1 MKVFILYLLG
11 WLSVELVHGAIT
23 YNADRNISDV
33 AIALSE
39 IINGLKPRQLAILA
53 APQFHFTTRHA
64 PLPTSAE
71 IPDDTQ
77 LEGMQMDIDDFIY
90 QLHKLNFKSVIY
102 DKTDAFFKFVEDSLQ
117 GSIES
122 VNLIFSAPYEL
133 SARIQERKLSHRL
146 SLFIFYWGA
155 KHPPKAQEVRFE
167 EPMRAVVITRPR
179 KKAFRIYYNQA
190 VPDGVSNLRL
200 VNWYDGD
207 NLGLQKV
214 PLLPNAATVYSNFN
228 GRVFRVPVF
237 HSPPWF
243 WVNYEND
250 STNSTLLDDY
260 IDATNDYTELTEV
273 NVTGGRD
280 HCLLNLLAH
289 HMNFQ
294 FIYIEA
300 PGRTQGSLRNDDNG
314 EENETFTGGIG
325 LLQNGFAD
333 FLLGDVSLSWERR
346 KAVEFSF
353 FTLADS
359 GAFATH
365 APRRLN
371 EAFAII
377 RPFKRD
383 VWPYLILTVI
393 FSGPIFY
400 AIIAIP
406 YKWHLPCQRRGL
418 TRRQTQRQ
426 QQQRDVER
434 ADELFFHMTYI
445 KEITGDNEMTR
456 RLLRQQQQQ
465 QQQHQSEGCEQLTV
479 GGRVQGLT
487 EIPNNLFDKCIW
499 FTVQLFLK
507 QSCKELYHGYRAKF
521 LMIVYWIAATYVL
534 ADVYSAQLTSQF
546 ARPPHEAPINTLQRL
561 QTAMLRDGYQLFV
574 EKESSS
580 LEMLENGTEVF
591 RQLYALM
598 KLQNPDM
605 EGYLIDSVEAG
616 ILLIADG
623 LENKA
628 VLGGRETLYFNI
640 QQFGSKTFQL
650 SHKLYTRYSAVA
662 VQIGCPF
669 LDSLNDVIIH
679 LFEGGILDK
688 MTNAEYATQ
697 SRMLGKEYNALHPT
711 NPTETNGNNEPPPND
726 DNRNTNGVGDANGKG
741 EENAE
746 ATAKP
751 LDSQIIQPLNL
762 RMLQGA
768 FIVLICG
775 YAAAT
780 GILVLEL
787 CCHRL
792 NWHFFERTQARLLR
806 RYRWCSRKFRR
817 IINLVFVRII
827 R

>member
-1 MKVFILYLLG
+1 MKVFILCLIV
-11 WLSVELVHGAIT
+11 WPSRLVYGAIT

-53 APQFHFTTRHA
+53 APQFHFATRHA
-64 PLPTSAE
+64 PLPATAE
-71 IPDDTQ
+71 IPTDSQ

-102 DKTDAFFKFVEDSLQ
+102 DKADLFFKFVEDSLL

-155 KHPPKAQEVRFE
+155 KHPPKANEVRFE

-214 PLLPNAATVYSNFN
+214 PLLPNAATVYSNFK

-250 STNSTLLDDY
+250 SINSTMFEDY
-260 IDATNDYTELTEV
+260 VDNDYAEFTEV

-280 HCLLNLLAH
+280 HCLLNLLAQ

-294 FIYIEA
+294 FVYIEA
-300 PGRTQGSLRNDDNG
+300 PGRTQGSLRSDDTGVENDS
-314 EENETFTGGIG
+314 FTGGIG
-325 LLQNGFAD
+325 LLQNGLAD

-406 YKWHLPCQRRGL
+406 YKWHLPCQTL
-418 TRRQTQRQ
+418 QANRQPRERL
-426 QQQRDVER
+426 QQRDVER
-434 ADELFFHMTYI
+434 DGELVFHMAYI
-445 KEITGDNEMTR
+445 KEITGDNELTR

-465 QQQHQSEGCEQLTV
+465 LYKEQERR
-479 GGRVQGLT
+479 GRVPALT
-487 EIPNNLFDKCIW
+487 EIPHNLFDKCIW

-561 QTAMLRDGYQLFV
+561 QTAMLHDGYQLFV

-580 LEMLENGTEVF
+580 LEMLENGTEIF

-598 KLQNPDM
+598 KQQNPDM
-605 EGYLIDSVEAG
+605 EGYLIDSVESG
-616 ILLIADG
+616 IMLIADG

-697 SRMLGKEYNALHPT
+697 SRMLGKEYNNLHPA
-711 NPTETNGNNEPPPND
+711 ESEANGNNEPPPND
-726 DNRNTNGVGDANGKG
+726 DNRNSNGGSDANNKG
-741 EENAE
+741 DESAE
-746 ATAKP
+746 AASKSQ
-751 LDSQIIQPLNL
+751 DSQIIQPLNL

-768 FIVLICG
+768 FIVLLCG

-792 NWHFFERTQARLLR
+792 NSNLMERTEARMVR
-806 RYRWCSRKFRR
+806 RYHWCCRKFRKITRTLYAR
-817 IINLVFVRII
+817 ILR
-827 R
+827 

>member
-1 MKVFILYLLG
+1 MKVFILCLLG
-11 WLSVELVHGAIT
+11 WLPVELVHGAIT

-300 PGRTQGSLRNDDNG
+300 PGRTQGSLRNDDTG

-325 LLQNGFAD
+325 LLQNGLAD

-406 YKWHLPCQRRGL
+406 YKWHLPCQRRGAV
-418 TRRQTQRQ
+418 RRQTQRQ

-434 ADELFFHMTYI
+434 ADELFFHMAYI

-456 RLLRQQQQQ
+456 RLLRQQLQQ
-465 QQQHQSEGCEQLTV
+465 QQQHQSEVCEQLTGV
-479 GGRVQGLT
+479 GRVQGLT

-711 NPTETNGNNEPPPND
+711 NPTETNGNNEPPTND

-746 ATAKP
+746 ATAKS

-792 NWHFFERTQARLLR
+792 NWHFLERTQARLLR

-817 IINLVFVRII
+817 ITHLLFVRII

>member
-1 MKVFILYLLG
+1 MKVLILCLLG
-11 WLSVELVHGAIT
+11 WLTAGLVQGAIT
-23 YNADRNISDV
+23 YNAERNISDV

-53 APQFHFTTRHA
+53 APQFHFTRRHA
-64 PLPTSAE
+64 PLPASAE

-90 QLHKLNFKSVIY
+90 QLHKLYFKSVIY
-102 DKTDAFFKFVEDSLQ
+102 DKADLFFKFVEDSLQ

-155 KHPPKAQEVRFE
+155 KHPPKANEVRFE

-237 HSPPWF
+237 QSPPWF
-243 WVNYEND
+243 WVSYEND
-250 STNSTLLDDY
+250 STNSTMFDDY
-260 IDATNDYTELTEV
+260 IDSTNDYNEFTEV

-280 HCLLNLLAH
+280 HCLLNLLAQ

-300 PGRTQGSLRNDDNG
+300 PGRTQGSLRNDDTG
-314 EENETFTGGIG
+314 EENDTFTGGIG
-325 LLQNGFAD
+325 LLQNGLAD

-406 YKWHLPCQRRGL
+406 YKWHLPCQSRGVTRHRLRR
-418 TRRQTQRQ
+418 

-434 ADELFFHMTYI
+434 ADELVFHMAYI

-465 QQQHQSEGCEQLTV
+465 LQRQVEGSKQLARD
-479 GGRVQGLT
+479 GRVQGLA

-711 NPTETNGNNEPPPND
+711 NPAETSGTNEPPPND
-726 DNRNTNGVGDANGKG
+726 DNRNANGGNDINSKG

-746 ATAKP
+746 ATSKS

-792 NWHFFERTQARLLR
+792 NSNFMERTQTRLLR
-806 RYRWCSRKFRR
+806 RYRWCSRKFRKTTH
-817 IINLVFVRII
+817 LLFVRII

>member
-1 MKVFILYLLG
+1 MKVFILCLIVRLPGLAY
-11 WLSVELVHGAIT
+11 SAIT
-23 YNADRNISDV
+23 YNAERNISDV

-53 APQFHFTTRHA
+53 APQFSFTTRHA
-64 PLPTSAE
+64 PLPAGAE
-71 IPDDTQ
+71 IPTDLQ

-90 QLHKLNFKSVIY
+90 QLHKLNFKSVIF
-102 DKTDAFFKFVEDSLQ
+102 DKADLFFKFVEDNLQ

-133 SARIQERKLSHRL
+133 SARIQERRLSHRL

-155 KHPPKAQEVRFE
+155 KHPPKANEVRFE

-228 GRVFRVPVF
+228 GRIFRVPVF

-250 STNSTLLDDY
+250 SANSTMFDDY
-260 IDATNDYTELTEV
+260 VDNEYGDFTEV

-280 HCLLNLLAH
+280 HCLLTLLAE

-300 PGRTQGSLRNDDNG
+300 PGRTQGSLRSDDTGAENDS
-314 EENETFTGGIG
+314 FTGGIG
-325 LLQNGFAD
+325 LLQNGLAD

-406 YKWHLPCQRRGL
+406 YKWHLPCQ
-418 TRRQTQRQ
+418 TRSVRQERSNEQ
-426 QQQRDVER
+426 QQQQQQHDVER
-434 ADELFFHMTYI
+434 VGELIFHMAYI

-456 RLLRQQQQQ
+456 RLLRQQQHQQ
-465 QQQHQSEGCEQLTV
+465 EREAKKEQHRRVGVQSLAA
-479 GGRVQGLT
+479 
-487 EIPNNLFDKCIW
+487 EIPDNLFDKCIW

-561 QTAMLRDGYQLFV
+561 HTAMLRDGYQLFV

-580 LEMLENGTEVF
+580 LEMLENGTEIF

-598 KLQNPDM
+598 KQQNPDM
-605 EGYLIDSVEAG
+605 EGYLIDSVESG

-662 VQIGCPF
+662 VQIGCSF
-669 LDSLNDVIIH
+669 LDSLNDV
-679 LFEGGILDK
+679 
-688 MTNAEYATQ
+688 
-697 SRMLGKEYNALHPT
+697 
-711 NPTETNGNNEPPPND
+711 
-726 DNRNTNGVGDANGKG
+726 
-741 EENAE
+741 
-746 ATAKP
+746 
-751 LDSQIIQPLNL
+751 
-762 RMLQGA
+762 
-768 FIVLICG
+768 
-775 YAAAT
+775 
-780 GILVLEL
+780 
-787 CCHRL
+787 
-792 NWHFFERTQARLLR
+792 
-806 RYRWCSRKFRR
+806 
-817 IINLVFVRII
+817 
-827 R
+827 